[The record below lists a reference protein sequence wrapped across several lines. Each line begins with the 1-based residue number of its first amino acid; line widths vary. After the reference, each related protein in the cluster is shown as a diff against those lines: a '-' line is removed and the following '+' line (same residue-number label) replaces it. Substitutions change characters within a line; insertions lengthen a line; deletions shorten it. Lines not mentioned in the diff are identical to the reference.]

1 MYIVFSA
8 NVHYDNLKSNE
19 APNVVVLFIRILTQ
33 MQSKT
38 KLYLSILLPVQII
51 FIQIISFFPEF
62 IERFYSN
69 GFFTYTSKAL
79 RYVFGWLPFSFGDLL
94 YSVLIILLIRFLFLK
109 VFRRNI
115 AWKKVLLDIGATLS
129 IVYASFHILWG
140 MNYYRLPLHEILNL
154 DDQYTEAELI
164 SVSEKLIIQANA
176 LHSKLEPIDSLAIK
190 IPYTKDEVFK
200 KTIPAYQQLNNIFPD
215 LDYHPKSIKTSLL
228 SIPLT
233 YMGFSGYL
241 NPITNEAQVNGL
253 ILNYKAPTTSCHEE
267 AHQLGFAKE
276 NEANFIAALTTIN
289 YDDIYFNYSGA
300 TFALKFCLNDLY
312 LRNEEKAICL
322 IEKLRPGIRKN
333 YREVNEF
340 WESYENP
347 LEPIFK
353 STYDSYLKVNNQP
366 DGMET
371 YSYVVALLVNYFKS
385 NPIAFH
391 E

>member
-1 MYIVFSA
+1 
-8 NVHYDNLKSNE
+8 
-19 APNVVVLFIRILTQ
+19 
-33 MQSKT
+33 MQQNT
-38 KLYLSILLPVQII
+38 KLILALLLPVQIALVKAL
-51 FIQIISFFPEF
+51 SFFPEI
-62 IERFYSN
+62 IERLYSN
-69 GFFTYTSKAL
+69 GVYIYISKSL
-79 RYVFGWLPFSFGDLL
+79 RYVFGWIPFSFGDLL
-94 YSVLIILLIRFLFLK
+94 YIVLIVILIRFLVKK
-109 VFRRNI
+109 VFR
-115 AWKKVLLDIGATLS
+115 KKINLKLLGIEAAATLS
-129 IVYASFHILWG
+129 IVYALFHILWG
-140 MNYYRLPLHEILNL
+140 MNYYRLPLHEILKI
-154 DDQYTEAELI
+154 DDQYTEQELI
-164 SVSEKLIIQANA
+164 SVSEKLITYANS
-176 LHSKLEPIDSLAIK
+176 LHAKLETNDSLSIQ
-190 IPYTKDEVFK
+190 IPYSKKEVFEN
-200 KTIPAYQQLNNIFPD
+200 TVPAYKQLNRIFPE
-215 LDYHPKSIKTSLL
+215 LEYHPKSIKTSLL

-276 NEANFIAALTTIN
+276 NEANFIAALTTIH
-289 YDDIYFNYSGA
+289 YDDPYFKYSGA

-353 STYDSYLKVNNQP
+353 TTYDTYLKANNQP

-371 YSYVVALLVNYFKS
+371 YSYVVALLVNYYKVY
-385 NPIAFH
+385 PIASI

>member
-1 MYIVFSA
+1 
-8 NVHYDNLKSNE
+8 
-19 APNVVVLFIRILTQ
+19 

-38 KLYLSILLPVQII
+38 KLYLTLLLPVQII
-51 FIQIISFFPEF
+51 LIQILSLFPEV

-69 GFFTYTSKAL
+69 GLFVYISKAL
-79 RYVFGWLPFSFGDLL
+79 RYVFGWLPFSFGDIL
-94 YSVLIILLIRFLFLK
+94 YCVLIIMLIRFLFKK
-109 VFRRNI
+109 VFKKRLF
-115 AWKKVLLDIGATLS
+115 WKEVVLDIGATLS
-129 IVYASFHILWG
+129 VVYACFHILWG
-140 MNYYRLPLHEILNL
+140 MNYYRLPLHEILHI
-154 DDQYTEAELI
+154 DDVYTEEELI
-164 SVSEKLIIQANA
+164 TVSEKFILRANS
-176 LHSKLEPIDSLAIK
+176 LHLQLESNDSLPIH
-190 IPYTKDEVFK
+190 IPYSKEEIFQ
-200 KTIPAYQQLNNIFPD
+200 KTVPAYDQLHQIFPV
-215 LDYHPKSIKTSLL
+215 LQYHPKSIKTSIL
-228 SIPLT
+228 SLPLT

-276 NEANFIAALTTIN
+276 NEANFIAALTTMN

-322 IEKLRPGIRKN
+322 IEKLRPGIRRN
-333 YREVNEF
+333 YIEVNEF

-353 STYDSYLKVNNQP
+353 STYDSYLKANNQP

-371 YSYVVALLVNYFKS
+371 YSYVVALLVNYYKTRL
-385 NPIAFH
+385 
-391 E
+391 

>member
-1 MYIVFSA
+1 
-8 NVHYDNLKSNE
+8 
-19 APNVVVLFIRILTQ
+19 

>member
-1 MYIVFSA
+1 
-8 NVHYDNLKSNE
+8 
-19 APNVVVLFIRILTQ
+19 

-38 KLYLSILLPVQII
+38 KLYLTILLPVQII
-51 FIQIISFFPEF
+51 LIKIVSFFPEI
-62 IERFYSN
+62 IEQLYSN
-69 GFFTYTSKAL
+69 GLFVYISKAL
-79 RYVFGWLPFSFGDLL
+79 RYVFGWLPFSFGDIL
-94 YSVLIILLIRFLFLK
+94 YCVLIILLIRFLIKK
-109 VFRRNI
+109 VFTKNI
-115 AWKKVLLDIGATLS
+115 KWKEVLLDFGATLS

-140 MNYYRLPLHEILNL
+140 MNYYRLPLHEILKI
-154 DDQYTEAELI
+154 DDQYTEGELVQVSENLI
-164 SVSEKLIIQANA
+164 SQANF
-176 LHSKLEPIDSLAIK
+176 LHSRLEQNDSLSIQ
-190 IPYTKDEVFK
+190 IPYDKEEIFQ
-200 KTIPAYQQLNNIFPD
+200 KTIPAYDQLHKIFPE
-215 LDYHPKSIKTSLL
+215 LKYHPKSIKTSIL
-228 SIPLT
+228 SLPLT

-289 YDDIYFNYSGA
+289 YDDQYFNYSGV

-322 IEKLRPGIRKN
+322 IEKLRPGIRRN
-333 YREVNEF
+333 YLEVNEF

-353 STYDSYLKVNNQP
+353 STYDSYLKANNQP
-366 DGMET
+366 DGIET
-371 YSYVVALLVNYFKS
+371 YSYVVALLVNYYKT
-385 NPIAFH
+385 NPVAYL

>member
-1 MYIVFSA
+1 
-8 NVHYDNLKSNE
+8 
-19 APNVVVLFIRILTQ
+19 

-38 KLYLSILLPVQII
+38 KLFLTILLPVQII
-51 FIQIISFFPEF
+51 LIKIISFFPEF

-69 GFFTYTSKAL
+69 GIFIYTSKVL

-94 YSVLIILLIRFLFLK
+94 YCVLIIILLRFLIQK
-109 VFRRNI
+109 VFRKDI
-115 AWKKVLLDIGATLS
+115 KWKNVLIDMGATLS
-129 IVYASFHILWG
+129 IVYACFHLLWG
-140 MNYYRLPLHEILNL
+140 MNYYRMPLHEILKI
-154 DDQYTEAELI
+154 DDEYTESELI
-164 SVSEKLIIQANA
+164 SVSKKLIAHSNS
-176 LHSKLEPIDSLAIK
+176 LHQQLETNDSLAIQ
-190 IPYTKDEVFK
+190 IPYSKEEVFE
-200 KTIPAYQQLNNIFPD
+200 KTIPAYEQLNGMFPT
-215 LDYHPKSIKTSLL
+215 LRYHPKSIKTSLL
-228 SIPLT
+228 STPLT

-276 NEANFIAALTTIN
+276 NEANFIAALTTMN
-289 YDDIYFNYSGA
+289 YDDLYFKYSGA

-322 IEKLRPGIRKN
+322 IEELRPGVRAN

-353 STYDSYLKVNNQP
+353 GTYDKYLKANNQP
-366 DGMET
+366 DGMDT
-371 YSYVVALLVNYFKS
+371 YSYVVALLVNYYKV
-385 NPIAFH
+385 NPIAH
-391 E
+391 IE